1 MMKLLHRMHLLL
13 GCLFAPL
20 LLYYCLS
27 GASQALGLNF
37 QWKDGKNQATLLS
50 EFSRPHKA
58 MTMPGA
64 SGSNQKKST
73 VSNRSESFK
82 YFAVAMALGISATL
96 ILGVVMAYKYFR
108 PRWMVSVIL
117 AAGLAVPVLM
127 LWSSVKQWGWQEP
140 PSESHGQPE
149 IPPLRGSG
157 ASEGITPGQVNA
169 EPAP

>member
-1 MMKLLHRMHLLL
+1 MKLLRRIHLLL

-37 QWKDGKNQATLLS
+37 QWRDGKNQPTLLS

-73 VSNRSESFK
+73 ISNRSESFK
-82 YFAVAMALGISATL
+82 YFAVVMAVGISATL

-108 PRWMVSVIL
+108 PRWMVTAIL
-117 AAGLAVPVLM
+117 AAGLAVPILM
-127 LWSSVKQWGWQEP
+127 LWSSVKEWRWQAEETEP
-140 PSESHGQPE
+140 FVAPNIGPSGVSVPGDPE
-149 IPPLRGSG
+149 
-157 ASEGITPGQVNA
+157 ASRSSPTQGTP
-169 EPAP
+169 